1 MGKIKLEEKLVKLY
15 NRFIYFFS
23 FEKRELRRIRRTKR
37 FSTLKT
43 HIFGFDFELVDSA
56 SFFHQYTE
64 IFHKQVYLFSI
75 EKNRS
80 PYIIDCGA
88 NVGVSVLYFKK
99 VFPNSQIVAFEADKK
114 IFKVL
119 KRNIEKSNEGGVTL
133 LNKGLWN
140 KEGKLNFINEGADG
154 GRICENKI
162 PSDGLDIVE
171 IESIRLRDY
180 LNVNV
185 DFLKIDIEGAETI
198 VLEDCKDVLNNV
210 KNIFVEFHSEVASSQ
225 ELDRIL
231 KILRDNGFRYYIESS
246 TIINDQPFIWQNKIN
261 GFDNLLNIYAY
272 QEK

>member
-1 MGKIKLEEKLVKLY
+1 MGKIKIGQKLVKVY
-15 NRFIYFFS
+15 IRFIYFFS
-23 FEKRELRRIRRTKR
+23 LEKRELRRIKRCKR
-37 FSTLKT
+37 FTTLKT
-43 HIFGFDFELVDSA
+43 DIFGFDFELVDSA
-56 SFFHQYTE
+56 SFFHQYIE
-64 IFHKQVYLFSI
+64 IFHRQVYLFSI
-75 EKNRS
+75 DENRS

-99 VFPNSQIVAFEADKK
+99 IFPNSQIVAFEADKR
-114 IFKVL
+114 IFTVL
-119 KRNIEKSNEGGVTL
+119 KRNVEKFNDGMVTL
-133 LNKGLWN
+133 VNKGLWN
-140 KEGKLNFINEGADG
+140 KEGKLNFIDEGADG
-154 GRICENKI
+154 GRICENEI

-185 DFLKIDIEGAETI
+185 DLLKIDIEGAEAI

-210 KNIFVEFHSEVASSQ
+210 KNIFVEFHSKVSNSQ

-261 GFDNLLNIYAY
+261 GFDNLLSIYAY